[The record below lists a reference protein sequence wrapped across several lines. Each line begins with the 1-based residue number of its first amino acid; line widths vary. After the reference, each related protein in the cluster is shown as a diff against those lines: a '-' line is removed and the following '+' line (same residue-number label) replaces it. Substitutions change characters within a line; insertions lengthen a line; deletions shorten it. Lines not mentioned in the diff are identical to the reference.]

1 MLVVTAFHVLA
12 AFYLILT
19 RTLCHGHYYFH
30 FAAVENMLGEVKP
43 FSQGHTVSGTGSRL
57 FYSSCVCSFEY
68 FSQLPSCHVPPAHHA
83 NGLNSTQYKQPKPKT
98 SDGKI

>member
-1 MLVVTAFHVLA
+1 MNVGINNSRGPPMLVVTAFHVLA

-43 FSQGHTVSGTGSRL
+43 FSQGHTVSKWHRQ
-57 FYSSCVCSFEY
+57 SSF
-68 FSQLPSCHVPPAHHA
+68 L
-83 NGLNSTQYKQPKPKT
+83 
-98 SDGKI
+98 